1 MTKRFVHILLAAWV
15 LIVAASCQ
23 LRPLED
29 PSEVVQIKVDVNV
42 RAVTNVNAN
51 IRNTVHIYGSTE
63 SLWAEKLDQLH
74 PQLMRVL
81 IYDPDTDKL
90 IAQSFISASEDGESG
105 DRVFSGNLGIS
116 YGNYNFLVYNFDTP
130 TTQVT
135 AENTES
141 GILAYT
147 SEISPT
153 TRRTLLGTKADES
166 EEYFGMPIRYE
177 PEHLMVGNERNV
189 RISPHDTLVVIH
201 TEATTVVDS
210 YYLQVRVR
218 GLEFASSATAVI
230 SGLSPSNYI
239 GLNKRTFD
247 EPSAVAFEL
256 KKGSDAE
263 LDGDNR
269 DVLCAVFNTFG
280 KIDGISSE
288 LVVTFNV
295 YDTAGNLLQYKA
307 NLDQIFDSDLAREK
321 HWLIIDDSVLMID
334 IPDPKGGQGD
344 PQVTG
349 GGFQPQV
356 DDWQEESGEILL

>member
-1 MTKRFVHILLAAWV
+1 MTKRIVHILLVAWV
-15 LIVAASCQ
+15 LLTAASCH

-42 RAVTNVNAN
+42 KAVTNVNAN
-51 IRNTVHIYGSTE
+51 IRNTVHVYGTTE
-63 SLWAEKLDQLH
+63 GLWADKLEQLH

-90 IAQSFISASEDGESG
+90 IAQSFISATENENG
-105 DRVFSGNLGIS
+105 DVVFTGNLGIS

-147 SEISPT
+147 TEIST
-153 TRRTLLGTKADES
+153 ATRRSLLGTKADES
-166 EEYFGMPIRYE
+166 DEYDGVSIRYE

-189 RISPHDTLVVIH
+189 RISPHDSLVVIH

-230 SGLSPSNYI
+230 SGLSPSNHI
-239 GLNKRTFD
+239 GLNKRTSD
-247 EPSAVAFEL
+247 HPSAVAFEL
-256 KKGSDAE
+256 RKGQDIE
-263 LDGDNR
+263 LDGDSK

-280 KIDGISSE
+280 KIDGVSSE
-288 LVVTFNV
+288 LFVTFNV

-307 NLDQIFDSDLAREK
+307 NLDKVFESELAIEK
-321 HWLIIDDSVLMID
+321 HWLIIDDSVLVID
-334 IPDPKGGQGD
+334 IPDPGTVPGQQG
-344 PQVTG
+344 TG

-356 DDWQEESGEILL
+356 DDWQEETGEILL

>member
-1 MTKRFVHILLAAWV
+1 MTKRIVHILLVAWV
-15 LIVAASCQ
+15 LLTAASCH

-42 RAVTNVNAN
+42 KAVTNVNAN
-51 IRNTVHIYGSTE
+51 IRNTVHVYGTTE
-63 SLWAEKLDQLH
+63 GLWADKLEQLH

-90 IAQSFISASEDGESG
+90 IAQSFISATENENG
-105 DRVFSGNLGIS
+105 DVVFTGNLGIS

-147 SEISPT
+147 TEIST
-153 TRRTLLGTKADES
+153 ATRRSLLGTKADES
-166 EEYFGMPIRYE
+166 DEYDGVSIRYE

-189 RISPHDTLVVIH
+189 RISPHDSLVVIH

-230 SGLSPSNYI
+230 SGLSPSNHI
-239 GLNKRTFD
+239 GLNKRTSD
-247 EPSAVAFEL
+247 HPSAVAFEL
-256 KKGSDAE
+256 RKGQDIE
-263 LDGDNR
+263 LDGDSK

-280 KIDGISSE
+280 KIPDSTSD
-288 LVVTFNV
+288 LTVTFNV
-295 YDTAGNLLQYKA
+295 IDTGGNLQRFETS
-307 NLDQIFDSDLAREK
+307 LDRIFLTEDAIER
-321 HWLIIDDSVLMID
+321 HWLLIDETWVIEN
-334 IPDPKGGQGD
+334 PNPGGETTGG
-344 PQVTG
+344 G
-349 GGFQPQV
+349 GGFQPTV
-356 DDWQEESGEILL
+356 DDWEEEYGEIVL